1 MHEETPQ
8 TVARAPEGRCPWR
21 GEGVCLGARD
31 TDLTHPCLM
40 NTHAIGMLREHFR
53 INTAL
58 DVTQRIILASSAIPI
73 LMPQEFPLP
82 NASPILMLQEFPLI
96 SAIPILML
104 QTFPLNN
111 AIPILMLQE
120 FPLINAIPIL
130 MLQDSAKSY

>member
-53 INTAL
+53 INTDF

-73 LMPQEFPLP
+73 LTP
-82 NASPILMLQEFPLI
+82 SPPTKSFDFRGFDSSKFLILKGG
-96 SAIPILML
+96 
-104 QTFPLNN
+104 N
-111 AIPILMLQE
+111 
-120 FPLINAIPIL
+120 
-130 MLQDSAKSY
+130 SYVH